1 MAGLPPQ
8 QGARPGRDP
17 LSRVE
22 PGQVWEDALPG
33 REGLTVQILQTSLD
47 GENPMARVKVLT
59 NRTEVQQLLDDEG
72 VLFKPA
78 DLRGSYS
85 AIQLRFFG
93 APNGYRLLREAA

>member
-1 MAGLPPQ
+1 
-8 QGARPGRDP
+8 
-17 LSRVE
+17 
-22 PGQVWEDALPG
+22 
-33 REGLTVQILQTSLD
+33 
-47 GENPMARVKVLT
+47 MARVKVLT